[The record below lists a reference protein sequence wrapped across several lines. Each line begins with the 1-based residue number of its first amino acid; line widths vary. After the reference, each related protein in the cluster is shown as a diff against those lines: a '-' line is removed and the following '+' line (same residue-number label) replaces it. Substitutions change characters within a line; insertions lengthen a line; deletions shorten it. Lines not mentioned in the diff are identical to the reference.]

1 MKSAPKQ
8 SNDFAIFW
16 RLLKLFAPYWK
27 WMALGILLSFIT
39 LLSNISLLALSGW
52 FITSMAI
59 AGVAGV
65 DMNYF
70 TPAASIRGL
79 AIARTASRYGERV
92 ITHEATFRL
101 LAQLRRWFYEHLE
114 PLAPANLQTYRSGD
128 LLSRIRADVDT
139 LENFYLRILSPM
151 IIGLIGTTVLVTFLA
166 LYHIGIALIVLACLI
181 IAGIIIPLVI
191 NHYSKI
197 PGERMIDTST
207 ELRTAVVDSVQGMGE
222 LLIYGASQQQSDSI
236 NQLSERLLTDQD
248 TMAKYSGISQGALGF
263 FANIAMWFTLLLAI
277 PMVATNALPPANLT
291 MLALFTLASFESIL
305 ALPLAFQLLPETL
318 KAARRVFQIADTQ
331 AAVKDPLTPFSKPDH
346 LTIEFNDVSF
356 HYPLTETEPLKKQV
370 LHHLSFTVNQGEKVA
385 IIGSS
390 GSGKSSLINLLV
402 RFWQPQSGMISLGG
416 QPLDHYKGDDLRHY
430 FSVVSQHN
438 QLFNSTFHGNLLLA
452 NPKASDDAVEQVCK
466 IAHIHEFILSQPEG
480 YQTWVGEAGLKL
492 SGGQIKRLCIARAL
506 LKDAPIL
513 VMDEP
518 GEGLDA
524 TTEKTVLDAVIKH
537 VETNKKTLLLITH
550 KQAGLKQMDKVIR
563 FKKSHII

>member
-1 MKSAPKQ
+1 
-8 SNDFAIFW
+8 
-16 RLLKLFAPYWK
+16 
-27 WMALGILLSFIT
+27 
-39 LLSNISLLALSGW
+39 
-52 FITSMAI
+52 
-59 AGVAGV
+59 
-65 DMNYF
+65 
-70 TPAASIRGL
+70 
-79 AIARTASRYGERV
+79 
-92 ITHEATFRL
+92 
-101 LAQLRRWFYEHLE
+101 
-114 PLAPANLQTYRSGD
+114 
-128 LLSRIRADVDT
+128 
-139 LENFYLRILSPM
+139 
-151 IIGLIGTTVLVTFLA
+151 
-166 LYHIGIALIVLACLI
+166 
-181 IAGIIIPLVI
+181 
-191 NHYSKI
+191 
-197 PGERMIDTST
+197 
-207 ELRTAVVDSVQGMGE
+207 
-222 LLIYGASQQQSDSI
+222 
-236 NQLSERLLTDQD
+236 
-248 TMAKYSGISQGALGF
+248 MAKYSGISQGALGF

-277 PMVATNALPPANLT
+277 PMVATDALPPANLT
-291 MLALFTLASFESIL
+291 MLALFTLASFEGIL

-331 AAVKDPLTPFSKPDH
+331 ATVKDPLTPFTKPDH

-370 LHHLSFTVNQGEKVA
+370 LHHLSFTVSQGEKVA

-402 RFWQPQSGMISLGG
+402 RFWQPQSGIISLGG
-416 QPLDHYKGDDLRHY
+416 QPLDRYKGDDLRHY
-430 FSVVSQHN
+430 FGVVSQHN

-452 NPKASDDAVEQVCK
+452 NPEASDDAVEQVCK

-513 VMDEP
+513 IMDEP

-524 TTEKTVLDAVIKH
+524 TTEKAVLDAVIKH
-537 VETNKKTLLLITH
+537 VEINKKTLLLITH